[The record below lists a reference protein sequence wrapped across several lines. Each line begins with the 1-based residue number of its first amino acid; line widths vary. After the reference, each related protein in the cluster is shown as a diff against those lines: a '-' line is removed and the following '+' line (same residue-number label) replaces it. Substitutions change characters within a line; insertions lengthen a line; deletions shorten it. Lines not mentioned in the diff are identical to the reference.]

1 VDTTLFSKS
10 LVIQNP
16 FVIKSR
22 FRFGGAS
29 SAARSGRQKPARRGP
44 AGSGD
49 YWRGAAKIGLFED
62 GVGVLDG
69 KLICPIYP
77 R

>member
-29 SAARSGRQKPARRGP
+29 LAARSGRKKPARRGP
-44 AGSGD
+44 AGSGYD
-49 YWRGAAKIGLFED
+49 WCDAAEIGHF
-62 GVGVLDG
+62 GG
-69 KLICPIYP
+69 KASVPDSKLSRPIY
-77 R
+77 RR